1 MSIHAPDV
9 VFQEPS
15 RTARVVS
22 EFPDDFNEA
31 EFRYGPEAIYIRPVG
46 PGIDGR
52 SAAAIISAT
61 REEFS
66 RRRRP
71 VKRVLL
77 DLECLLVPSSMAIGL
92 LLEMAKIASS
102 VEATLEVAAES
113 RFREILGML
122 KLDGRYTMVTGGRR
136 LAESVR

>member
-9 VFQEPS
+9 VFQAPS
-15 RTARVVS
+15 RTARVVA
-22 EFPDDFNEA
+22 EFPDDFKEA
-31 EFRYGPEAIYIRPVG
+31 EFRFGPEAIYIRPMG
-46 PGIDGR
+46 PGIDGQ
-52 SAAAIISAT
+52 AATAIISAT
-61 REEFS
+61 REEFAG
-66 RRRRP
+66 RRRP
-71 VKRVLL
+71 VKRLLL

-102 VEATLEVAAES
+102 VDATLEVATES

-122 KLDGRYTMVTGGRR
+122 KLDGRYTMVRGGRR